1 MGTLVQPLEA
11 ALRDEVGSAVASC
24 LQAGAAAS
32 TAADAV
38 PTPCSPSSGK
48 RRNRLKDKKP
58 HPTYGLSK
66 RELQDC
72 QCTVEEYEA
81 KRQQRLADRAVLD
94 AVIHRKDVEGPVKQ
108 HTRCSYILRW
118 GRTLF
123 QCERCWLLP
132 GNCICGRLQQ
142 FNTDTHIAL
151 FVHHDEWRK
160 GSNTGCI
167 THLSLSNSQMRMRGY
182 QPHDQAIAALL
193 ADPTYTVAVLWP
205 GANAVTPQQLQQV
218 AQEKSGG
225 RVAIIALDATWD
237 NAKRMQR
244 KVPEGTLQLTLPPDL
259 SLNHG
264 GAASLFAPLR
274 KYSVDAQTSG
284 RVCTLEAVAA
294 ALLALEP
301 PGSREALYQG
311 LLHNLKIKVD
321 AMRRQKNMEEVYAVL

>member
-1 MGTLVQPLEA
+1 MHELAQPLGTTLAVE
-11 ALRDEVGSAVASC
+11 EVSAVAVAATC
-24 LQAGAAAS
+24 PEAGAAAS
-32 TAADAV
+32 AA
-38 PTPCSPSSGK
+38 PCSSSSGK
-48 RRNRLKDKKP
+48 RRNRIKEKKP
-58 HPTYGLSK
+58 HPTYGLTK
-66 RELQDC
+66 RDLQDC
-72 QCTVEEYEA
+72 QCTEEEYEA
-81 KRQQRLADRAVLD
+81 KQQQRLADRAVLD

-123 QCERCWLLP
+123 QCDQCWLLP

-142 FNTDTHIAL
+142 FTTSTHIAL

-160 GSNTGCI
+160 GSNTGCV
-167 THLSLSNSQMRMRGY
+167 THLSLSNSQMLMRGY
-182 QPHDQAIAALL
+182 QPHDQQIAALL
-193 ADPTYTVAVLWP
+193 EDPSYTVAVLWP

-225 RVAIIALDATWD
+225 RIAIIALDASWG
-237 NAKRMQR
+237 NAERMQR
-244 KVPEGTLQLTLPPDL
+244 KIPKGTLQLTLPPDL
-259 SLNHG
+259 SLTHG
-264 GAASLFAPLR
+264 GQASLFAPLR

-301 PGSREALYQG
+301 PGSRQGLYEG

-321 AMRRQKNMEEVYAVL
+321 AMRAQKNMDLVYDVL